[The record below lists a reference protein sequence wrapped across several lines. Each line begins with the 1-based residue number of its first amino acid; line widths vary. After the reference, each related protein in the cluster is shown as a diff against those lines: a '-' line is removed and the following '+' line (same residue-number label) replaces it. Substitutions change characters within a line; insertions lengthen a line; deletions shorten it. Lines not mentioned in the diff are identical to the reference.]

1 VQALYEAGARP
12 VNAVPQPGA
21 AAGSMGR
28 KGEASRMKVS
38 DSAARGDLDP
48 TGGDFGPAGGV
59 LGRMG
64 GIRRALR
71 EFLYGMTAHE
81 FARQA
86 LETRSGLETIFMVSL
101 MGDMIGVPVMP
112 PYYSLRL
119 LPFVVP
125 GVSTWKRRVMREHD
139 VTSGHDYHLHGV

>member
-1 VQALYEAGARP
+1 MKGTQEPMKAG
-12 VNAVPQPGA
+12 
-21 AAGSMGR
+21 
-28 KGEASRMKVS
+28 E
-38 DSAARGDLDP
+38 SAADGDLR
-48 TGGDFGPAGGV
+48 AA
-59 LGRMG
+59 G
-64 GIRRALR
+64 GIRAALR
-71 EFLYGMTAHE
+71 EFLYGMTGHE

-86 LETRSGLETIFMVSL
+86 VETRAGLETIFMVSL

-125 GVSTWKRRVMREHD
+125 GISTWKRRVLREHD